1 MALPILLPLKYVN
14 YSKSRLN
21 DVLGENKKSLVIAIL
36 EDMIS
41 LLKKYPEI
49 EVYLLTKK
57 ENIDLLPE
65 KLQVNFIFENE
76 NDLNG
81 ALEKGVSSL
90 KEKYESILILP
101 LDLPFINENDIES
114 ILSIS
119 KEKYGA
125 ISPSS
130 RGGTSALLLPL
141 NSCFK
146 IQFGENSFNKHI
158 SEFERIGIAYKVYN
172 SDTLFYDLDTPED
185 IMRVLVVRPDT
196 KAHNLLKNV
205 IPPENNY
212 AILIDK

>member
-1 MALPILLPLKYVN
+1 
-14 YSKSRLN
+14 
-21 DVLGENKKSLVIAIL
+21 
-36 EDMIS
+36 
-41 LLKKYPEI
+41 
-49 EVYLLTKK
+49 
-57 ENIDLLPE
+57 
-65 KLQVNFIFENE
+65 
-76 NDLNG
+76 
-81 ALEKGVSSL
+81 
-90 KEKYESILILP
+90 

>member
-1 MALPILLPLKYVN
+1 
-14 YSKSRLN
+14 
-21 DVLGENKKSLVIAIL
+21 
-36 EDMIS
+36 
-41 LLKKYPEI
+41 
-49 EVYLLTKK
+49 
-57 ENIDLLPE
+57 
-65 KLQVNFIFENE
+65 
-76 NDLNG
+76 
-81 ALEKGVSSL
+81 
-90 KEKYESILILP
+90 
-101 LDLPFINENDIES
+101 
-114 ILSIS
+114 
-119 KEKYGA
+119 
-125 ISPSS
+125 
-130 RGGTSALLLPL
+130 LPL

>member
-1 MALPILLPLKYVN
+1 MKYVN

-49 EVYLLTKK
+49 EIYLLTKK
-57 ENIDLLPE
+57 ENINLLPD
-65 KLQVNFIFENE
+65 KLQVNFIFEDE

-101 LDLPFINENDIES
+101 LDLPFINEIDIES

-125 ISPSS
+125 IS
-130 RGGTSALLLPL
+130 
-141 NSCFK
+141 
-146 IQFGENSFNKHI
+146 
-158 SEFERIGIAYKVYN
+158 
-172 SDTLFYDLDTPED
+172 
-185 IMRVLVVRPDT
+185 
-196 KAHNLLKNV
+196 
-205 IPPENNY
+205 
-212 AILIDK
+212 